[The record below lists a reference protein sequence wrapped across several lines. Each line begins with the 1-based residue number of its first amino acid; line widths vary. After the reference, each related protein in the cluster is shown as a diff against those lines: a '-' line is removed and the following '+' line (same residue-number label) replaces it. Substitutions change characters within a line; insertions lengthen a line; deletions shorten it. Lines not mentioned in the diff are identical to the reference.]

1 MTLGVDDLRAPVAA
15 QPQPEVE
22 AASQPFD
29 ERDLAVAVQ
38 VPQRRRHLAFPR
50 ELDRAE
56 RGEEEEGEREDED
69 EAQQDAVS
77 LQDSTR

>member
-1 MTLGVDDLRAPVAA
+1 MTPGVDDLRAPVGA

-38 VPQRRRHLAFPR
+38 VPQRRRHLAVPR
-50 ELDRAE
+50 ELDRAQ
-56 RGEEEEGEREDED
+56 RGEEEEGDGENEDERE
-69 EAQQDAVS
+69 QDAVP

>member
-15 QPQPEVE
+15 QPQAEVE
-22 AASQPFD
+22 AAPQPLD
-29 ERDLAVAVQ
+29 ERDLAVAIE

-50 ELDRAE
+50 ELDRPQ
-56 RGEEEEGEREDED
+56 RGEEEEGEGEDED
-69 EAQQDAVS
+69 EREQEAVP